1 MSIII
6 HWIYINSF
14 ITIILFILFNPFTL
28 TFNHT
33 IVAREPGDCFQMDIM
48 VYNRFQYDNYKY
60 ILTCIDVYSRYAQA
74 IPLKS
79 KHLNVDQELWNTREL
94 QQ

>member
-1 MSIII
+1 
-6 HWIYINSF
+6 
-14 ITIILFILFNPFTL
+14 
-28 TFNHT
+28 
-33 IVAREPGDCFQMDIM
+33 M